1 MSHLKPFQEHLN
13 RWTLGYVGL
22 AIERCGPQPV
32 LNGAFGTV
40 PLSVGDWLR
49 CTSIAEIASSGL
61 CGRGG
66 AGYPAAG
73 KWRTALSRKRRTAT
87 SWSMATAPI
96 RPRGPIASC
105 WSAIHT

>member
-1 MSHLKPFQEHLN
+1 MSHLKPLQEHLN

-49 CTSIAEIASSGL
+49 CTSIASSVLWAEELKKLAVSQVSSRPLEAPARCPIRGVGAGDPPGSHRRQRRWLRHGSSG
-61 CGRGG
+61 
-66 AGYPAAG
+66 
-73 KWRTALSRKRRTAT
+73 
-87 SWSMATAPI
+87 
-96 RPRGPIASC
+96 
-105 WSAIHT
+105 